1 MMRFILRCRV
11 RLLDLIKSNGDKKNT
26 DETAQLGKQS
36 ADQIKR
42 GKVWAA
48 LVRLYQLKVAV
59 GSWLTLGTSTKIYLH
74 VYIVHTHINFQLT
87 QPQVAQA
94 WSAIYMTRV

>member
-1 MMRFILRCRV
+1 MRFILRCRV

-59 GSWLTLGTSTKIYLH
+59 GSRLTLGTSTKIYLH
-74 VYIVHTHINFQLT
+74 SVHCTYPHQLSVDT
-87 QPQVAQA
+87 TTSGP
-94 WSAIYMTRV
+94 SLECDLYD